1 MDKPLVSVI
10 VPVYNREKY
19 LARCL
24 DSLINQT
31 LKNIEIICIND
42 GSTDKSI
49 DILTQYQN
57 KDERIKIISQSQAGV
72 SAARNKGIDFAIGD
86 YIGFVD
92 SDDYVDGDFYEKLYK
107 AAVKTES
114 DIACGG
120 IIRENNKKCTIL
132 TEYTNCKQFDDTRDK
147 FSAILYPDNNY
158 VTNKIYKRAALNAAN
173 IRFIE
178 GMIYEDLFF
187 TPSVIEKLGR
197 LAVVKDTYYNYW
209 KHTQSIIKQDDD
221 KARADRI
228 LANRNM
234 RKFCRKYNLA
244 QNRKWQVE
252 HKKYYYL
259 FGLQILK
266 IYTYRATKRYI
277 LLGIPILEVRKK

>member
-92 SDDYVDGDFYEKLYK
+92 SDDYVDGDFYEKLYQ
-107 AAVKTES
+107 AAVETES

-120 IIRENNKKCTIL
+120 IIRENKKKCTIL
-132 TEYTNCKQFDDTRDK
+132 AEYANRKHFDDTRDK
-147 FSAILYPDNNY
+147 FLAILYPDNNY
-158 VTNKIYKRAALNAAN
+158 VTNKIYKRAALNTTN

-197 LAVVKDTYYNYW
+197 LVVVEDTYYNYW
-209 KHTQSIIKQDDD
+209 KHPKSIIKQDDD
-221 KARADRI
+221 KARADSI
-228 LANRNM
+228 LANKNM

-244 QNRKWQVE
+244 QNRKWQIQY
-252 HKKYYYL
+252 KKCYYL

-277 LLGIPILEVRKK
+277 LLGIPILEVRRK